1 VGEKSM
7 TATKEE
13 TGILVRGARL
23 AEMAKVAWRGW
34 ARHRC
39 PGVHF
44 WTQWQEAAQSRYQTL
59 YVVSSLGH
67 LAGGQE
73 LSRLR
78 QCEAPEL
85 KLLAFVDDLPVESIP
100 EHLCRLR
107 VRSDK
112 RVHLVQTHGAKATE
126 AFLTRF
132 VGGLCGGSGDDSIID
147 VWWEGDELVVLSP
160 SFLRLRVPV
169 GSLPAK
175 LRDADEGIRKDF
187 QIDQYG
193 DFLYWPKVDVHMGWE
208 QFLQAVDPT
217 ARLRAEQK
225 SKAFNTRYG
234 RAIRRLR
241 EASNLKQSDIG
252 GLDERTVRRIE
263 QGRTRATANAVVKLA
278 KAHGMD
284 ASEYMASVARYL

>member
-1 VGEKSM
+1 M
-7 TATKEE
+7 TIVKEY
-13 TGILVRGARL
+13 TGILIRGRRLTKIAGEARRGLPRPPCPMVR
-23 AEMAKVAWRGW
+23 
-34 ARHRC
+34 
-39 PGVHF
+39 F
-44 WTQWQEAAQSRYQTL
+44 WTQWQQALESRYHTL
-59 YVVSSLGH
+59 YVVSSLGY
-67 LAGGQE
+67 LTNAQE
-73 LSRLR
+73 LSYLR
-78 QCEAPEL
+78 QCEGAEL

-126 AFLTRF
+126 TFLTRF
-132 VGGLCGGSGDDSIID
+132 VGRLCGGPTDNSIID
-147 VWWEGDELVVLSP
+147 AWWEGDELVVLSP

-175 LRDADEGIRKDF
+175 LRDADEGIRKNF

-208 QFLQAVDPT
+208 QFTQAVDPV

-241 EASNLKQSDIG
+241 EASSLKQSDIG

-263 QGRTRATANAVVKLA
+263 QGRTRATANAIVKLA
-278 KAHGMD
+278 KAHSMD
-284 ASEYMASVARYL
+284 ASQYTAELARYL